1 VAEAFGRA
9 GEPAWRVVH
18 EFVAG
23 LGLPRSLAEV
33 SVTAEKFET
42 VAKAAML
49 DHYLHTNP
57 RPIHGVSDIM
67 EILRMAA

>member
-1 VAEAFGRA
+1 
-9 GEPAWRVVH
+9 
-18 EFVAG
+18 
-23 LGLPRSLAEV
+23 LPRSLAEV
-33 SVTAEKFET
+33 NVTADKFET

-57 RPIHGVSDIM
+57 RPIHGVGDIL